1 MKVVITD
8 HPFVSLDI
16 ANSIFSSNG
25 IAMEDL
31 QTKDPET
38 IIAHAKK
45 SDAILSGMARIDRKV
60 IDTLEQCK
68 IIVRFGTGYD
78 TIDVT
83 SATSRGIMVSNVPD
97 FCMDEVSDHAV
108 ALLLVAARKIM
119 EGQNGVREGKWGP
132 MSVDITS
139 FHRLKG
145 QILGL
150 FGFGRISR
158 LVAKKANAFGMHCIA
173 FDPFVEKD
181 EMLRNNVEK
190 VEMEALL
197 ERSDY
202 ISLHAPLTDET
213 ENAFDLDKFRAMKGT
228 AWIINTSRGPV
239 IREDD
244 LVTALDQGLIAGAA
258 LDVMATEPPE
268 KDKHPL
274 LNRDNVFITPHI
286 AWMSLEA
293 RDDMQ
298 AKGAEEVVRVLKGE
312 RPKNIVNPEVLR
324 L

>member
-16 ANSIFSSNG
+16 AKSIFSSHG
-25 IAMEDL
+25 IEMDDL
-31 QTKDPET
+31 QTKDSET

-78 TIDVT
+78 TINVP
-83 SATSRGIMVSNVPD
+83 SATSRGIMVSNIPD
-97 FCMDEVSDHAV
+97 FCMDEVSDHTM
-108 ALLLVAARKIM
+108 ALLLVAARKII

-132 MSVDITS
+132 MSVDISS

-158 LVAKKANAFGMHCIA
+158 LVAKKANAFGIHCIA

-190 VEMEALL
+190 VEIEALL

-202 ISLHAPLTDET
+202 ISLHAPLTNET
-213 ENAFDLDKFRAMKGT
+213 ENAFDLEKFRAMKRT
-228 AWIINTSRGPV
+228 AWIINTSRGPI

>member
-1 MKVVITD
+1 MKVIITD

-16 ANSIFSSNG
+16 AKSIFSSHG
-25 IAMEDL
+25 IEMKDL
-31 QTKDPET
+31 QTKDPEI
-38 IIAHAKK
+38 IIAHTKK

-68 IIVRFGTGYD
+68 IIVRFGVGYD

-83 SATSRGIMVSNVPD
+83 SATSRGIIVSNVPD
-97 FCMDEVSDHAV
+97 FCLDEVSDHAV
-108 ALLLVAARKIM
+108 AFLVVASRKIM
-119 EGQNGVREGKWGP
+119 EGQNAVREGKWGP
-132 MSVDITS
+132 MSVDISS

-145 QILGL
+145 QVLGL

-158 LVAKKANAFGMHCIA
+158 LVAKKAHVFGMHCIA

-181 EMLRNNVEK
+181 EMLKNNVEK

-213 ENAFDLDKFRAMKGT
+213 ENAFDLDKFRAMKRT

-244 LVTALDQGLIAGAA
+244 LITALDQGLIAGAA

-274 LNRDNVFITPHI
+274 LNRGNVFITPHI

-312 RPKNIVNPEVLR
+312 RPKNIVNPEILR